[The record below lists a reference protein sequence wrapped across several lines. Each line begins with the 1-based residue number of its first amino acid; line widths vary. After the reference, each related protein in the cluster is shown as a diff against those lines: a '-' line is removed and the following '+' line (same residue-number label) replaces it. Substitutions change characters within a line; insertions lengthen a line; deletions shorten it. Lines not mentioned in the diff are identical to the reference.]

1 MKNLKIK
8 IILSLAIFVGM
19 FGLVNLA
26 SAATSYLSVAPT
38 DQNKTAG
45 SIFSTSIKMNNSGNK
60 VCTVEGTLMLNNLT
74 CQSITIPDDLQS
86 LVTPTC
92 SKPNFNLGIPNCVMT
107 DKLIMTVSAK
117 TGSVGP
123 ASISAN
129 NVDMLGVY
137 DGDGEDMT
145 SVGSSLVPA
154 NYTVIAPVVATVKA
168 PAVVVATVAPKKVT
182 ETVVTKTVTTVTE
195 TNQNLA
201 VASTTLATTT
211 DLNLATATTTTSENS
226 LLASVGQINSALMGS
241 RLFSYILG
249 ILSTILIY
257 EIYVFI
263 KRKKNNLVK

>member
-1 MKNLKIK
+1 
-8 IILSLAIFVGM
+8 M

-45 SIFSTSIKMNNSGNK
+45 SIFSTSIKINNNGNK

-129 NVDMLGVY
+129 NVDMLGIY

-168 PAVVVATVAPKKVT
+168 PAAVVATVAPKKVT

-195 TNQNLA
+195 SDTLA
-201 VASTTLATTT
+201 VASTSSATST

-263 KRKKNNLVK
+263 KRKKSNLVK